1 MWADSEVSNGENGE
15 WRMDRVAAGLPHFA
29 IRHSLFA
36 RCKFPVPRK
45 RGTMYIHAPCHRGP
59 PFMLSAYPTK
69 RPEANSL
76 KTATWVDLL
85 DSTEAERSAFEQAF
99 GLRVPTKAQLAE
111 IETTSRLRTEGEALY
126 MTAPLL
132 HAAENEPWVL
142 VPTGFVLAKNVL
154 LTVRSAKLTAF
165 HNVITE
171 IDAGQQADPAHIFVR
186 LLEALVGRV
195 ADLLETSSHD
205 LDDASHLI
213 FRPEQPRQTKLSR
226 ETVRLRRLMI
236 RTGRT
241 SERMARVQYTLVCLD
256 RMAKFST
263 EHCHEWVAQDVVNRL
278 QIVSSDIASLVQFT
292 EGLVNRVQL
301 LQDAASGI
309 INIDQNEVMK
319 VLTIASVVGI
329 PPVLVVGIYGM
340 NFKNMPEY
348 DWTWGYPYALA
359 MVVITALLPL
369 IWFKWKDWI

>member
-1 MWADSEVSNGENGE
+1 
-15 WRMDRVAAGLPHFA
+15 
-29 IRHSLFA
+29 
-36 RCKFPVPRK
+36 
-45 RGTMYIHAPCHRGP
+45 
-59 PFMLSAYPTK
+59 MLGAYPTH
-69 RPEANSL
+69 RPEAGAL
-76 KTATWVDLL
+76 KTATWVDLV
-85 DSTEAERSAFEQAF
+85 DPTEAEQAAFEEAF
-99 GLRVPTKAQLAE
+99 GLRVPTKEQIVE
-111 IETTSRLRTEGEALY
+111 IETTSRLRTERDALY

-132 HAAENEPWVL
+132 YAADNEPWLL

-165 HNVITE
+165 HTVITE
-171 IDAGQQADPAHIFVR
+171 TEAGEKTDPAHIFVR
-186 LLEALVGRV
+186 LLEALVDRV

-213 FRPEQPRQTKLSR
+213 FRPEQPKQARLSR

-256 RMAKFST
+256 RMAKFAS
-263 EHCHEWVAQDVVNRL
+263 EHCRDWVAQEVANRL
-278 QIVSSDIASLVQFT
+278 HIVSSDIASLVQFT

-329 PPVLVVGIYGM
+329 PPVLVVGVYGM

-359 MVVITALLPL
+359 MVLITALLPL